1 MGNDVYDKLRRIV
14 SEWKSFELPNTINRD
29 IKIDFSSNSII
40 AIVGVRRAGKTYL
53 MFNVIKE
60 LIKEVGKDNILYIDF
75 ENPKLRGITVENLDE
90 ILVAFREIFKPDK
103 DNKIYLFFDEI
114 QNIEGWENWVR
125 ALHNSGKYK
134 ILISGSSAT
143 LLSKEIASAL
153 RGRSINYEV
162 YPFSFKEFLRAKNY
176 SYDINIVKYTEK
188 KGEILNYL
196 NEYLQFGGFPE
207 VVLNS
212 ESLKDKIFT
221 SYFDAIF
228 HRDIIERYRVRNI
241 NLLENFLMYLLNNNA
256 NYISLGKMQKF
267 FNTMGMKVSKKTLG
281 EYLKYAKDVFF
292 TFPVEIFSYKIKDR
306 LQYPKKIYSIDVG
319 FANSLSSSFSKNM
332 GKLYENI
339 VFVHLYRIKLKN
351 SLMGIYYWK
360 DRAGRETDFVITNS
374 LKPIELIQ
382 VSYDVSSPETMK
394 REIKGLLKSMEE
406 FRVNKGLI
414 ITGFYSGEENY
425 GDKYIRFIPLY
436 EWLIEAFG

>member
-1 MGNDVYDKLRRIV
+1 MYDLFRKIV
-14 SEWKSFELPNTINRD
+14 AEWKGFEIPSAIERD
-29 IKIDFSSNSII
+29 IEIDFSSNSII

-53 MFNVIKE
+53 MFNLIRK

-75 ENPKLRGITVENLDE
+75 ENPKLRGIGVEYLDE
-90 ILVAFREIFKPDK
+90 ILVAFREIFKPK
-103 DNKIYLFFDEI
+103 NDNKIFLFLDEI
-114 QNIEGWENWVR
+114 QNIDGWEKWVR

-162 YPFSFKEFLRAKNY
+162 YPFSFKEFLKAKNY
-176 SYDINIVKYTEK
+176 SYDLDIIKYTEK

-196 NEYLQFGGFPE
+196 NEYLRFGGFPE

-212 ESLKDKIFT
+212 ESLKDKIFV

-228 HRDIIERYRVRNI
+228 HRDIVERYRVRNM
-241 NLLENFLMYLLNNNA
+241 NLLENFLMYLLNNNT

-292 TFPVEIFSYKIKDR
+292 TYPIEIFSYKIKDR

-319 FANSLSSSFSKNM
+319 FANSLSPSFSENT
-332 GKLYENI
+332 GRLYENI
-339 VFVHLYRIKLKN
+339 VFLHLHRMRLKK

-360 DRAGRETDFVITNS
+360 DRAGRETDFVITDS
-374 LKPIELIQ
+374 LKPIKLIQ
-382 VSYDVSSPETMK
+382 VSYDISRPETMK

-406 FRVNKGLI
+406 FSINEGLI
-414 ITGFYSGEENY
+414 ITGFYSGEESY
-425 GDKYIRFIPLY
+425 GDKHIKFVPLY
-436 EWLIEAFG
+436 EWLLTNS